1 MTMNSKKMLV
11 KETGEI
17 LNTTNNGFEIK
28 LMSFSFEFDLGDDVK
43 DKIEET
49 YTRPGLSKTD
59 REGKYYT
66 GDNGETYH
74 ESEVVVG
81 LDEIREYKIKNNL
94 EI

>member
-1 MTMNSKKMLV
+1 MMNSKKILV

-49 YTRPGLSKTD
+49 YKHPGNSKTD

>member
-1 MTMNSKKMLV
+1 MEKKMLV
-11 KETGEI
+11 KKTGEI
-17 LNTTNNGFEIK
+17 LTTANNGFEIK
-28 LMSFSFEFDLGDDVK
+28 YMSFSFKFDLEDGVK
-43 DKIEET
+43 DKMEEKTT
-49 YTRPGLSKTD
+49 YTHPGLSKTD